1 MLLPRERNIPTDTP
15 TMIPTDPPTTI
26 ATDPPTMS
34 RFSIMR
40 DVIACS
46 FEKDF
51 PNSLLQE
58 SALDWLVNLDPAA
71 LPVNSNSTILL
82 ERYIAVLFY
91 FATQGYEFGWYD
103 PNNWLTVNAVC
114 SWSGLECNDQGFLAR
129 MDIGT

>member
-1 MLLPRERNIPTDTP
+1 
-15 TMIPTDPPTTI
+15 MIPTDPPTTI

-58 SALDWLVNLDPAA
+58 SALDWLVDLDPANLA
-71 LPVNSNSTILL
+71 VDTNPTRLL
-82 ERYIAVLFY
+82 ERYTAALFY
-91 FATQGYEFGWYD
+91 FATQGDE
-103 PNNWLTVNAVC
+103 WLDKTDWLSENLVC
-114 SWSGLECNDQGFLAR
+114 SWSGLECNNQGFLTT
-129 MDIGT
+129 MILGTVFGTCLLSSFCL